1 MLKPTDIKFL
11 VVHCSDT
18 PDNNDIGA
26 IEIHK
31 MHIGFGW
38 EGIGYHKIIR
48 RNGFIENGRPE
59 FWIGAHV
66 YGINHLSLGVCL
78 IGRNKFSDHQY
89 LSLENIL
96 RRWKDKYPNAE
107 IKGHC
112 EVIET
117 DKTCP
122 NFNIRDFLEKRKLV

>member
-1 MLKPTDIKFL
+1 MLKPKNIKFL

-26 IEIHK
+26 IEIHN

-48 RNGFIENGRPE
+48 RNGHVENGRPE

-78 IGRNKFSDHQY
+78 IGRNKFSKDQF
-89 LSLENIL
+89 LSLENVL
-96 RRWKDKYPNAE
+96 RGWKYNYPNAK

-112 EVIET
+112 EVIKT
-117 DKTCP
+117 NKTCP
-122 NFNIRDFLEKRKLV
+122 NFNIRDFLEKRNLI

>member
-1 MLKPTDIKFL
+1 MIEPTDIKFL

-38 EGIGYHKIIR
+38 EGVGYHKIIR
-48 RNGFIENGRPE
+48 RNGHVENGRPE

-78 IGRNKFSDHQY
+78 IGRNKFSDDQF

-96 RRWKDKYPNAE
+96 RTWKDKYPNAVTNYCTSL
-107 IKGHC
+107 H
-112 EVIET
+112 
-117 DKTCP
+117 
-122 NFNIRDFLEKRKLV
+122 L

>member
-1 MLKPTDIKFL
+1 MLKPENIEFL

-31 MHIGFGW
+31 MHIRFGW

-48 RNGFIENGRPE
+48 RNGDIENGRPE
-59 FWIGAHV
+59 FWIGAHC
-66 YGINHLSLGVCL
+66 YGKNNVSLGVCL
-78 IGRNKFSDHQY
+78 VGKNRFSEKQF

-96 RRWKDKYPNAE
+96 RVWKDKYPKAK
-107 IKGHC
+107 IKGHFQM
-112 EVIET
+112 IKT

-122 NFNIRDFLEKRKLV
+122 NFNIDSFLEKRKLI

>member
-1 MLKPTDIKFL
+1 MIEPTDIKFL

-38 EGIGYHKIIR
+38 EGVGYHKIIR
-48 RNGFIENGRPE
+48 RNGHVENGRPE

-78 IGRNKFSDHQY
+78 IGRNKFSGDQF

-96 RRWKDKYPNAE
+96 RTWKDKYPNAV

-112 EVIET
+112 EVIKT

-122 NFNIRDFLEKRKLV
+122 NFNIRDFLEKRNLV